1 MAMQR
6 DPVAKDDLVEAGE
19 GMSATG
25 PQPPRENAWRRYMLQ
40 DINTRNADLLLLLV
54 ALNTG
59 VVDAFSIPTLQVFVA
74 NMTGNVVF
82 LGIAVAQ
89 ISDPYINASRSVVAL
104 IAFWVGAFVSGQ
116 IGHRVGPRRRLW
128 VFGAFFAQATLQL
141 LSAIILYCNAVDI
154 VNPDNKAL
162 GLLVPLA
169 FAFGAQSTTARGL
182 NVPEIPTVVITSA
195 MVDLFG
201 DKNIFALHNR
211 PRNRRAAFIFLI
223 FVGAVIGGVALKFV
237 NPALTIVLSAIVK
250 YLAAG
255 FVLLFDEAQVV
266 VKAAAKAR
274 P

>member
-1 MAMQR
+1 MVGDASTKPAR
-6 DPVAKDDLVEAGE
+6 GDL
-19 GMSATG
+19 
-25 PQPPRENAWRRYMLQ
+25 RKYFLQ

-54 ALNTG
+54 AFNTG

-104 IAFWVGAFVSGQ
+104 LAFWVGAFVSGQ
-116 IGHRVGPRRRLW
+116 LGHRIGPRRRAW

-141 LSAIILYCNAVDI
+141 VSALLLYCNAVDV
-154 VNPDNKAL
+154 VNPDDRAL

-182 NVPEIPTVVITSA
+182 GVPEIPTVVITSA

-201 DKNIFALHNR
+201 DKNIFARHNR
-211 PRNRRAAFIFLI
+211 PRNRRVAFILLI
-223 FVGAVIGGVALKFV
+223 FVGAIVGGVALKYV
-237 NPALTIVLSAIVK
+237 NPALTILLSVIVK
-250 YLAAG
+250 YIAAG
-255 FVLLFDEAQVV
+255 VVLLFDGLVV
-266 VKAAAKAR
+266 
-274 P
+274 